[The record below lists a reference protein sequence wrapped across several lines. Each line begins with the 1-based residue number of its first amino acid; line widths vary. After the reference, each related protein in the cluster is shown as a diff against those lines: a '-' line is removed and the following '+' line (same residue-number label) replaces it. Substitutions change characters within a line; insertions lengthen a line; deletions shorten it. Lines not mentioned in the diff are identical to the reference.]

1 LALLPAVW
9 FAVQFHD
16 LPHLGDFHD
25 DALYVASA
33 KSLAEGEGYRA
44 PSLPD
49 RPWATKYP
57 PLFAAWLS
65 SAWRANPDFPA
76 NLGWFLPLVWIWLP
90 ALALVSREVFRDL
103 GFSEGWALA
112 LSAAVLLNPIACY
125 FASSV
130 MAELMMATLL
140 MFALALAERKLGAM
154 AGAVA
159 ALAFLAKSAAL
170 PALLTIPMVFGL
182 RKQFRQAAWFAVIA
196 WPAFF
201 GWSWWAAAHRAPGA
215 AGDYYV
221 DYLGFY
227 LANHSLVDLPSLAVK
242 NVPVAIMSAGRLL
255 AFTSQYSGWANYLS
269 TLLGIVSLLS
279 FFRLGGRFTHY
290 HGFLVGFLPMLVFW
304 NFTPHE
310 RFLLP
315 VLPLLMA
322 GLAAEIRQIPKMMPW
337 ARPAAAALVASI
349 AYLNAG
355 QLFIELPKIAHAQRA
370 RRERL
375 TPVYA
380 RIAAETPTDARFAAA
395 QDPLLWLHTGRA
407 AVGMHFPTRYFYNDQ
422 RERIVEY
429 FGSVPEFM
437 RRNGL
442 THALVLTDDHSMDL
456 SPEEVKKRAARAV
469 SHPGLRPLF
478 ASGPA
483 TVLTLP
489 SGNEVTSD
497 GLAAHPPAAHR
508 ALR

>member
-1 LALLPAVW
+1 
-9 FAVQFHD
+9 
-16 LPHLGDFHD
+16 
-25 DALYVASA
+25 VASA
-33 KSLAEGEGYRA
+33 KALAEGEGYRA

-49 RPWATKYP
+49 SPWSTKYP

-65 SAWRANPDFPA
+65 SAWRANPNFPA

-112 LSAAVLLNPIACY
+112 LSGAVLLNPIACY
-125 FASSV
+125 FASSL

-140 MFALALAERKLGAM
+140 MFALALAERRLGAM
-154 AGAVA
+154 AGALA

-170 PALLTIPMVFGL
+170 PALLTIPAVLGW
-182 RKQFRQAAWFAVIA
+182 RKQFRQAAWFAAIA
-196 WPAFF
+196 WPAFL

-215 AGDYYV
+215 AGDYYA

-227 LANHSLVDLPSLAVK
+227 LANHSFTDLPALAAK
-242 NVPVAIMSAGRLL
+242 NIPVMIMSAGRLL

-279 FFRLGGRFTHY
+279 FFRLGDRFTQY
-290 HGFLVGFLPMLVFW
+290 HGFLVAFLPMLVFW

-315 VLPLLMA
+315 ILPLLLT

-355 QLFIELPKIAHAQRA
+355 QLFIELPKIAHTHRA
-370 RRERL
+370 RREKL
-375 TPVYA
+375 LPVYA
-380 RIAAETPTDARFAAA
+380 KIAAETPKDARFAAA
-395 QDPLLWLHTGRA
+395 QDPLLWLHTGRTA
-407 AVGMHFPTRYFYNDQ
+407 AGMHFPTRYFYNGQ
-422 RERIVEY
+422 RDRIVDY
-429 FGSVPEFM
+429 FSGVPTFM
-437 RRNGL
+437 RGHRL
-442 THALVLTDDHSMDL
+442 SHALILNDDHSMDL
-456 SPEEVKKRAARAV
+456 SPEEVKKRAVRAV
-469 SHPGLRPLF
+469 SNPELRALF
-478 ASGPA
+478 ALGPA

-489 SGNEVTSD
+489 SGNEVSSDATSSN
-497 GLAAHPPAAHR
+497 GRR
-508 ALR
+508 ARR